1 MSVRACIAVSFA
13 LAIAACGGEAAPG
26 SRQPAAASGTPAAQS
41 GSADLT
47 SFQQEHGIGPVTE
60 PVTLGAFDH
69 ELAEDG
75 AELFATKCSAC
86 HKMDERYV
94 GPALGEV
101 LARRTPAYV
110 LNMILNPKEM
120 YERHPVAKQLLAE
133 HMSYMPN
140 QGLTPEQARAVV
152 EYLRPEGQKAA
163 EHDDDDKD

>member
-1 MSVRACIAVSFA
+1 MSVRAFIAVSLL
-13 LAIAACGGEAAPG
+13 LAAAACGSEAAPESG
-26 SRQPAAASGTPAAQS
+26 KQAAGPSTPAQS
-41 GSADLT
+41 STLT
-47 SFQQEHGIGPVTE
+47 PFQQEHGIGPVTE

-86 HKMDERYV
+86 HKLGERYV

-101 LARRTPAYV
+101 LTRRTPAFV
-110 LNMILNPKEM
+110 LNMIQNPQEM
-120 YERHPVAKQLLAE
+120 YERHPVTKQLLAE
-133 HMSYMPN
+133 YMSYMPN

-163 EHDDDDKD
+163 AEHDDD

>member
-1 MSVRACIAVSFA
+1 MSVRACIAMSFA
-13 LAIAACGGEAAPG
+13 LAVAACGGEPAPE
-26 SRQPAAASGTPAAQS
+26 SRQPAASPGAPSESSALTP
-41 GSADLT
+41 
-47 SFQQEHGIGPVTE
+47 FQQEHGIGPVTE

-86 HKMDERYV
+86 HKLGERYV

-110 LNMILNPKEM
+110 LNMIQNPQEM
-120 YERHPVAKQLLAE
+120 YERHPVAKQLLGE
-133 HMSYMPN
+133 YMSYMPN

-152 EYLRPEGQKAA
+152 EYLRPEGQKAGD
-163 EHDDDDKD
+163 HDDDDKD